1 MPIRVNSSGWKIKR
15 AGVSRGRLRA
25 DVAAL
30 PGLPAD
36 FLTASSR
43 VADEAIVEPVSG
55 TLALGAR
62 SETIDLSC
70 DVRPRHT
77 AILAIRLPSG
87 ALTFHRPVQTTTR
100 SAAGPSTARFH
111 VTVRTSATRGLDGPG
126 SQSHRHRGA
135 EDSRPTTPLAW
146 RFRNWPQPS
155 RKPHGRNAGS
165 RKAG

>member
-1 MPIRVNSSGWKIKR
+1 MPIQVNSSGWKIKR
-15 AGVSRGRLRA
+15 AAVSRGRLRA
-25 DVAAL
+25 DAAAL

-55 TLALGAR
+55 TLALDAR

-77 AILAIRLPSG
+77 AILALRMPSG
-87 ALTFHRPVQTTTR
+87 ALTFHRPLQTTTR

-111 VTVRTSATRGLDGPG
+111 VTVRTSATRGLVG
-126 SQSHRHRGA
+126 QA
-135 EDSRPTTPLAW
+135 LKAIIIEVLKVSRPTTLSAW
-146 RFRNWPQPS
+146 RFRNWPKPS